1 MPFIDVAAIQSRTT
15 DALNAVNLVS
25 DVLATND
32 GLTQRWIELIDV
44 ANDTTLT
51 DARRSEYLDAV
62 LTQAGAVRNAV
73 KLPTTSF
80 TFGGR
85 DSELRLALIN
95 STPFELSLR
104 LQIASPTGKM
114 TFVPAEF
121 DIVIAPNGQQ
131 EVTVNA
137 SARANGLIPIEM
149 LLKSP
154 SGTILDVA
162 QVRVRVNAIAGL
174 GRGVSAVF
182 LVLLSA
188 WWLIHTR
195 RHHKQ
200 QNAKKHPALRSQS

>member
-1 MPFIDVAAIQSRTT
+1 M
-15 DALNAVNLVS
+15 
-25 DVLATND
+25 
-32 GLTQRWIELIDV
+32 
-44 ANDTTLT
+44 
-51 DARRSEYLDAV
+51 
-62 LTQAGAVRNAV
+62 RNAV

>member
-1 MPFIDVAAIQSRTT
+1 
-15 DALNAVNLVS
+15 
-25 DVLATND
+25 
-32 GLTQRWIELIDV
+32 
-44 ANDTTLT
+44 
-51 DARRSEYLDAV
+51 
-62 LTQAGAVRNAV
+62 
-73 KLPTTSF
+73 
-80 TFGGR
+80 
-85 DSELRLALIN
+85 
-95 STPFELSLR
+95 
-104 LQIASPTGKM
+104 M
-114 TFVPAEF
+114 TFVPSEF

-154 SGTILDVA
+154 SGTMLDVA

-182 LVLLSA
+182 LVLLLL